1 MQHRRI
7 LFFAEAVTLAHAA
20 RPIVLANCL
29 QGLSHEPVVAC
40 DDRYK
45 RFMVGQTWQTLP
57 LRSISSQRFLR
68 SLALGTPVYDL
79 STLRRYVADDID
91 LIERVKPDLI
101 VGDFRL
107 SLSVSARLAGIPY
120 ATITNAYWSPYCRD
134 RSFPLPVLPFT
145 RFSPLSIAASIS
157 STA

>member
-20 RPIVLANCL
+20 RPIVLANYL
-29 QGLSHEPVVAC
+29 EGLGHELVMAC

-45 RFMVGQTWQTLP
+45 RFMADQPWQTLP
-57 LRSISSQRFLR
+57 LRSISSQQFLR
-68 SLALGTPVYDL
+68 CLAWGLPVYDL
-79 STLRRYVADDID
+79 QTLRRYVAEDIN

-107 SLSVSARLAGIPY
+107 SLSVSARLVGIP
-120 ATITNAYWSPYCRD
+120 
-134 RSFPLPVLPFT
+134 
-145 RFSPLSIAASIS
+145 
-157 STA
+157 